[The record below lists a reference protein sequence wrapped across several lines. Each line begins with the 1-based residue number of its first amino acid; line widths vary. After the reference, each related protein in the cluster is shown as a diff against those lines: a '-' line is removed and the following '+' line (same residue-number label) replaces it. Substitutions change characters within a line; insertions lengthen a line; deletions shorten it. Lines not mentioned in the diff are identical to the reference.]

1 MHLRY
6 AWFSEVS
13 SLVNAIFERSYEL
26 TDPILKY
33 CLWNKKF
40 IHLTI
45 IRQSLEKKIQFKD
58 ILLREI
64 NYIQHQAF
72 IIIFSMYNSENYLRI
87 RTKPDDY
94 NNRTIHP
101 RSIFPFS
108 ARSSSPWER
117 NVEIK
122 VRGADV
128 AALREGAAS
137 PPAAAAAADTRCDHM
152 SRRGRTVCARRFRKS
167 HGHRVIR
174 RLNASWT
181 PLDEEER
188 VSQRGKLEGARLL
201 FFFFWEF
208 ERMWSRINSLY
219 E

>member
-1 MHLRY
+1 M
-6 AWFSEVS
+6 
-13 SLVNAIFERSYEL
+13 
-26 TDPILKY
+26 ILG
-33 CLWNKKF
+33 
-40 IHLTI
+40 
-45 IRQSLEKKIQFKD
+45 SLESRQRNFRTILRINRSNFKILPLKQKIYTFNDNPSKFREKIQFKD

-137 PPAAAAAADTRCDHM
+137 PPAAAAAAADTRCDHM

-174 RLNASWT
+174 RLNAS
-181 PLDEEER
+181 
-188 VSQRGKLEGARLL
+188 
-201 FFFFWEF
+201 
-208 ERMWSRINSLY
+208 
-219 E
+219 